1 MTEPRNLAAAAL
13 LPDGR
18 VLVMGGSGT
27 GTDLN
32 AIATAEIYDPAIGR
46 WSRTTSLSVARGGHT
61 ATTLSNGTVLVAGG
75 GSGTYSAP
83 TLHASA
89 ERFDPRTDTWTTTGN
104 VSVARGFHRAVA
116 LPNGRLLL
124 TGGSDFVSTV
134 FPASDIYDAATGA
147 WTVAAALGQGRISH
161 AAIAL
166 RTGDVL
172 VSGGGG
178 STPLGSAERFD
189 VAAGRW
195 VSAGDMRVPRAN
207 HAAVLLPNG
216 KVLVVG
222 GQGVGA
228 ATSAEIYDPG

>member
-1 MTEPRNLAAAAL
+1 
-13 LPDGR
+13 
-18 VLVMGGSGT
+18 
-27 GTDLN
+27 
-32 AIATAEIYDPAIGR
+32 
-46 WSRTTSLSVARGGHT
+46 
-61 ATTLSNGTVLVAGG
+61 
-75 GSGTYSAP
+75 
-83 TLHASA
+83 
-89 ERFDPRTDTWTTTGN
+89 
-104 VSVARGFHRAVA
+104 
-116 LPNGRLLL
+116 LL